1 MTKLAF
7 RRGWFWLRMTVAMIL
22 FSWAIGISP
31 NEGVLWLLGE
41 DGEPPAWTRKE

>member
-1 MTKLAF
+1 
-7 RRGWFWLRMTVAMIL
+7 MIL

-41 DGEPPAWTRKE
+41 DGELPA